1 MFGLLFVS
9 LEDLLR
15 EEVQKQIDI
24 TLKDIEHDYS
34 KLTGPNVRSRWDFV
48 YGYEYGCIITAVADY
63 YRYRI
68 VGNKGTA
75 EEQGKY
81 VAETI
86 KEIVLDRLPEV
97 RQAISRAEIKLK

>member
-1 MFGLLFVS
+1 MFGLFFVS
-9 LEDLLR
+9 LEDLFR

-24 TLKDIEHDYS
+24 AFEHDYS
-34 KLTGPNVRSRWDFV
+34 KLTGPDVRSRWDFV

-75 EEQGKY
+75 EEQVKY
-81 VAETI
+81 VADTI
-86 KEIVLDRLPEV
+86 KEIILDRLPEI
-97 RQAISRAEIKLK
+97 RQSISRAEIKLK